1 MLAPAHPPWRLCKSE
16 PRTPVSGPAFR
27 RFELMDTTYGAL
39 NPALE
44 HLRDNR
50 TSGAIDLA
58 LETLDVA
65 QSWLA
70 AGRSPLDLAREL
82 AAMHPAIAT
91 VRNMGALLSQRSDDL
106 PAALRDVRRSLVEGN
121 RRIAEK
127 LKELLPVDAAV
138 ITLSNSS
145 TVRDALLAIRP
156 RSVRIL
162 ESLPGGEGAEMAAAL
177 RKGSGRAA
185 GLANVAVIPDSA
197 MGNAVPR
204 IDCALVG
211 IDTFDRAGTIL
222 HKLGTLPLALCCHHY
237 KKPFYAAGHSFK
249 FTDRE
254 FSGLPEPETEV
265 ENQRFDCTPAEL
277 ITQRVDEK

>member
-1 MLAPAHPPWRLCKSE
+1 
-16 PRTPVSGPAFR
+16 
-27 RFELMDTTYGAL
+27 MDSTQRDL

-44 HLRDNR
+44 HLRSNR

-58 LETLDVA
+58 LEALDLA
-65 QSWLA
+65 QSWIA
-70 AGRSPLDLAREL
+70 TGQNPVDLSREL

-91 VRNMGALLSQRSDDL
+91 VRNVGALLSQGEHDL

-127 LKELLPVDAAV
+127 LKTLIPVDAAV

-145 TVRDALLAIRP
+145 TVRDALLEIRP
-156 RSVRIL
+156 RSVWIL
-162 ESLPGGEGAEMAAAL
+162 ESLPGGEGAETATSL
-177 RKGSGRAA
+177 REGSGKAV
-185 GLANVAVIPDSA
+185 GLANVALIPDTA

-211 IDTFDRAGTIL
+211 IDTFDRAGAIL
-222 HKLGTLPLALCCHHY
+222 HKLGTLPLALCCRHY

-249 FTDRE
+249 FTDCE
-254 FSGLPEPETEV
+254 FSGLPEPETDLES
-265 ENQRFDCTPAEL
+265 QRFDCTPAEL
-277 ITQRVDEK
+277 ITQQVDEK

>member
-1 MLAPAHPPWRLCKSE
+1 
-16 PRTPVSGPAFR
+16 
-27 RFELMDTTYGAL
+27 MDTTYRAL

-58 LETLDVA
+58 LEALELA
-65 QSWLA
+65 ESWIA
-70 AGRSPLDLAREL
+70 TGRSPLDLAREL

-91 VRNMGALLSQRSDDL
+91 VRNVGALLSQGADDL
-106 PAALRDVRRSLVEGN
+106 PAALRDVRQSLVEGN
-121 RRIAEK
+121 RHIAEK
-127 LKELLPVDAAV
+127 LTTFVSVDAAV

-185 GLANVAVIPDSA
+185 GLANIALIPDAA
-197 MGNAVPR
+197 MGNAVPSV
-204 IDCALVG
+204 DCALVG
-211 IDTFDRAGTIL
+211 IDTFDRTGAIL
-222 HKLGTLPLALCCHHY
+222 HKLGTLPLALCCRHY

-254 FSGLPEPETEV
+254 FSGLPEPETDLES
-265 ENQRFDCTPAEL
+265 QRFDCTPAEL

>member
-1 MLAPAHPPWRLCKSE
+1 M
-16 PRTPVSGPAFR
+16 SGHAFR

-39 NPALE
+39 NPALD

-58 LETLDVA
+58 LEALDLA
-65 QSWLA
+65 QSWIA
-70 AGRSPLDLAREL
+70 VGRSPTDLAREL

-91 VRNMGALLSQRSDDL
+91 VRNVGALLSQGEHDL

-127 LKELLPVDAAV
+127 LKTLVSVDAAV

-162 ESLPGGEGAEMAAAL
+162 ESLPGGEGTEMAAAL
-177 RKGSGRAA
+177 RKGSGKAA
-185 GLANVAVIPDSA
+185 GLANVALIPDAA

-204 IDCALVG
+204 VDYALVG
-211 IDTFDRAGTIL
+211 IDTFDRTGAVL
-222 HKLGTLPLALCCHHY
+222 HKLGTLPLALGCRHY
-237 KKPFYAAGHSFK
+237 EKPFYAAGHSFK

-254 FSGLPEPETEV
+254 FSGLPEPETDLES
-265 ENQRFDCTPAEL
+265 QRFDCTPAEL

>member
-1 MLAPAHPPWRLCKSE
+1 M
-16 PRTPVSGPAFR
+16 SGPAFR

-58 LETLDVA
+58 LEALDVA

-127 LKELLPVDAAV
+127 LKELLPVDAGGHHPQQQLHRAG
-138 ITLSNSS
+138 
-145 TVRDALLAIRP
+145 
-156 RSVRIL
+156 RSACH
-162 ESLPGGEGAEMAAAL
+162 SAAL
-177 RKGSGRAA
+177 GSDLGVTAGGR
-185 GLANVAVIPDSA
+185 G
-197 MGNAVPR
+197 R
-204 IDCALVG
+204 
-211 IDTFDRAGTIL
+211 
-222 HKLGTLPLALCCHHY
+222 
-237 KKPFYAAGHSFK
+237 
-249 FTDRE
+249 
-254 FSGLPEPETEV
+254 
-265 ENQRFDCTPAEL
+265 
-277 ITQRVDEK
+277 

>member
-1 MLAPAHPPWRLCKSE
+1 
-16 PRTPVSGPAFR
+16 
-27 RFELMDTTYGAL
+27 MDSTHGDL
-39 NPALE
+39 NRVLG

-58 LETLDVA
+58 LEALDLA

-70 AGRSPLDLAREL
+70 ADRNPLDLAREL

-91 VRNMGALLSQRSDDL
+91 VRNVGALLSQGSDDL
-106 PAALRDVRRSLVEGN
+106 PALRDLRRSLVEGN

-127 LKELLPVDAAV
+127 LKTLVPVDAAV

-162 ESLPGGEGAEMAAAL
+162 ESLPGGEGAEMAVAL

-185 GLANVAVIPDSA
+185 GLADVAVIPDAA

-204 IDCALVG
+204 VDYALVG
-211 IDTFDRAGTIL
+211 IDTFDRTGAVL
-222 HKLGTLPLALCCHHY
+222 HKLGTLPLALCCRHY
-237 KKPFYAAGHSFK
+237 EKPFYAAGHSFK
-249 FTDRE
+249 FTDCE
-254 FSGLPEPETEV
+254 FSGLPEPETDLES
-265 ENQRFDCTPAEL
+265 QRFDCTPAEL